1 MACCPAINKCIS
13 VFFSELPSEQTKSGT
28 ENGTE
33 RNQTESSRFSI
44 FSTLCWRKS
53 RWPCLV
59 SGASPCRCPC
69 PWTTCVWSSI
79 KANGLQHDM
88 TRATR
93 RELNWSWVVFVDC
106 PGWRWARDTTGTSCA
121 LKKNIINL
129 EGNSW
134 CIELFLLLSLC
145 SQLLDKFL
153 HVQREVKQSVI
164 PISSMVY
171 SIYGMSIHMQPSMA
185 LNMIRTRVL
194 ASGSCLLV
202 ACGKHFDLNMWH
214 VSRHCSLSRPSPL
227 YLV

>member
-1 MACCPAINKCIS
+1 MFTELNVGQFACLPACPLWHACMACCPAINKCIS

-28 ENGTE
+28 ENGME

-134 CIELFLLLSLC
+134 SIELLLLLSLC

-164 PISSMVY
+164 PISSMVLY
-171 SIYGMSIHMQPSMA
+171 IWYINSYAAEH
-185 LNMIRTRVL
+185 
-194 ASGSCLLV
+194 GS
-202 ACGKHFDLNMWH
+202 
-214 VSRHCSLSRPSPL
+214 
-227 YLV
+227 